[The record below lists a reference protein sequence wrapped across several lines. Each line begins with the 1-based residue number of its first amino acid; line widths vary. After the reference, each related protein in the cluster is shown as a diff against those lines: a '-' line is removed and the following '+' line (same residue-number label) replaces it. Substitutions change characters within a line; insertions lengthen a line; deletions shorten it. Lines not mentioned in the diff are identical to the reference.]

1 MTEELRVFKAAEVT
15 EALHASIRLIFR
27 VLLCLKNHQQEVL
40 IYISILFYQ
49 QFLFL
54 LEADSVVMKPVN
66 SYNSGGR
73 CSLGVPTL

>member
-1 MTEELRVFKAAEVT
+1 MTAELQVFKAAEMT
-15 EALHASIRLIFR
+15 EVLHASIRLIFR
-27 VLLCLKNHQQEVL
+27 VLLKNHQEVL

-66 SYNSGGR
+66 SYDSGGR

>member
-1 MTEELRVFKAAEVT
+1 MTAELRVFKAAEMT

-27 VLLCLKNHQQEVL
+27 VLLKNHQQEVL

-66 SYNSGGR
+66 SYDSGGR

>member
-1 MTEELRVFKAAEVT
+1 MTAELRVFKAAEMT
-15 EALHASIRLIFR
+15 ERCMLVSGSSSR
-27 VLLCLKNHQQEVL
+27 VLLKNHQQEVL

-66 SYNSGGR
+66 SYDSGV
-73 CSLGVPTL
+73 GVV